1 MKVVVHIGSPKTG
14 SSALQYFLS
23 DNREP
28 LADCGFYYP
37 EHSYDENLVS
47 GGHQKLATH
56 LKNGDEKAA
65 KALAKSWL
73 KAAEKKKKT
82 LLISGEGFYTLGGEL
97 PALFPGCDLFVIGYV
112 RDPVEF
118 LISNHNQSVKRH
130 FNSESLEDFLE
141 RNLKGQNRGVNGDYF
156 FVWRDAVGDEQVMFR
171 PYFSSAFWEGRIELD
186 FLKSL
191 GLGE

>member
-1 MKVVVHIGSPKTG
+1 MIVVVHIGSPKTG

-65 KALAKSWL
+65 H
-73 KAAEKKKKT
+73 T
-82 LLISGEGFYTLGGEL
+82 
-97 PALFPGCDLFVIGYV
+97 
-112 RDPVEF
+112 
-118 LISNHNQSVKRH
+118 
-130 FNSESLEDFLE
+130 
-141 RNLKGQNRGVNGDYF
+141 
-156 FVWRDAVGDEQVMFR
+156 
-171 PYFSSAFWEGRIELD
+171 
-186 FLKSL
+186 
-191 GLGE
+191 